1 MSDLVAICFDG
12 KDTAEKV
19 LNDLRQL
26 QKEFVVEMADA
37 CWVTR
42 DADGKLNLHQSVNL
56 VGGGAMSG
64 AGWGGLWGMLIGL
77 LVLNPVAGFAI
88 GAAAGAA
95 GGALAGK
102 LSDYGINDDFIRQVG
117 EAVSGETSAL
127 FVLFRKITLDK
138 VLPDLEQ
145 YHGRI
150 LRTSLSGEQEQAL
163 RQALAQ
169 HVAEAAA

>member
-19 LNDLRQL
+19 LTDLRQL
-26 QKEFVVEMADA
+26 QKEYVVDIEDA

-42 DADGKLNLHQSVNL
+42 DANGKLDLHQSVNM
-56 VGGGAMSG
+56 VGGGAVSG
-64 AGWGGLWGMLIGL
+64 ATWGGLWGMLIGL
-77 LVLNPVAGFAI
+77 LVLNPLAGFVV

-102 LSDYGINDDFIRQVG
+102 LADYGINDDFIRQVG
-117 EAVSGETSAL
+117 EAVTADTSAL
-127 FVLFRKITLDK
+127 FVLFRKVTLER

-145 YHGRI
+145 YEGRI
-150 LRTSLSGEQEQAL
+150 LKTSLTSEQEQAL
-163 RQALAQ
+163 RQALTQ
-169 HVAEAAA
+169 HVAQAAT